1 MMPSW
6 NVPPTG
12 TNHLQEFEIGTL
24 LMKRYEALSIDYG
37 KLTLEAFHNNHLQ
50 WFLNGVGAFPVM
62 GGAPPGFSE

>member
-1 MMPSW
+1 
-6 NVPPTG
+6 
-12 TNHLQEFEIGTL
+12 
-24 LMKRYEALSIDYG
+24 MKRYEALSIDYG